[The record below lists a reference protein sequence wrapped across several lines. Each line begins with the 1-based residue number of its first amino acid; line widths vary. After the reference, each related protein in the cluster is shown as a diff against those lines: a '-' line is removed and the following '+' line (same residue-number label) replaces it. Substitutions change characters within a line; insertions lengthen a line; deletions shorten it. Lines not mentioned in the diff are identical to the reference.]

1 MLSLERHCLRN
12 VTKSELDISCLLE
25 ENRSKQYLPHPVTE
39 GGTMT
44 ENSDVSLPDF

>member
-12 VTKSELDISCLLE
+12 VTKSELDVSFPLE

-39 GGTMT
+39 GGTKI
-44 ENSDVSLPDF
+44 ENSDASLADF